1 MNKEQLK
8 RYLIEEA
15 EHKEARVNEM
25 DAYELFDRYLKWNGI
40 CGYTSDIIEAF
51 KAAFEDEILF
61 DDTED

>member
-1 MNKEQLK
+1 
-8 RYLIEEA
+8 
-15 EHKEARVNEM
+15 M

-40 CGYTSDIIEAF
+40 CGYTNDIIEAF

>member
-1 MNKEQLK
+1 MAKQHLGRTDYERLF
-8 RYLIEEA
+8 
-15 EHKEARVNEM
+15 VNTK
-25 DAYELFDRYLKWNGI
+25 AAWELFDRYLKWNGI